1 MVKEFTT
8 TQKHYYT
15 PEEYLELEAK
25 AEYKS
30 EYLDGK
36 IIPMTGGTTNHN
48 KIAGNFYR
56 QFPLTI
62 VGQDYDI
69 YIGDVRL
76 WIPEYRHYTYPDIM
90 IIKGETVYEGKG
102 TTTITNPLIIMEVLS
117 KSTQQTYKTSKFGH
131 YRSLPSFQ
139 EYILVDQYSYYV
151 EQYVKQKDEQWLLR
165 DYKGKESM
173 LALANLEF
181 EISFLE
187 LYKRVSFTQKD

>member
-117 KSTQQTYKTSKFGH
+117 KSTQQTDKTSKFRH

>member
-1 MVKEFTT
+1 MVKQFVAI
-8 TQKHYYT
+8 QKHNYT

-62 VGQDYDI
+62 AGQDYDI

-90 IIKGETVYEGKG
+90 IVEGETVYEGKG
-102 TTTITNPLIIMEVLS
+102 TTTITNPLIVMEVLS
-117 KSTQQTYKTSKFGH
+117 KSTQQTDKTSKFRY

-139 EYILVDQYSYYV
+139 EYILVNQYSYYA
-151 EQYVKQKDEQWLLR
+151 EQYVKQKNEQWLLR
-165 DYKGKESM
+165 DYQGEESI

-187 LYKRVSFTQKD
+187 LYKRVSFT